1 MDKTLEEPATRD
13 DISPP
18 QPGRLGLGPTIWV
31 AGWVSLLTDASS
43 EMIVPIL
50 PLFLTTVLGVGAG
63 SIGIIEGIAES
74 TASVLKLFSG
84 WLSDRLGRRKPLMVL
99 GYGLSNLTKPVL
111 AVSGT
116 WGQVLAI
123 RFADKVGKGLRG
135 APRDAL
141 IANATTQ
148 SQRGKAFGFHRAMD
162 TLGAAVGPLLA
173 FAVLSVH
180 RQDYRLIF
188 WISAIP
194 GFLAVVILF
203 VFLRERRPTVATQS
217 AVAAPKFGVAL
228 LGWRF
233 LAFCAIASLFALGNS
248 SDAFLILRAQNV
260 GMATNLIPLAYFLF
274 NAVYSLAAM
283 PAGILS
289 DRVGRRVVM
298 VIGYLIFAIIYLG
311 FGFAR
316 NSGVIWGLFIAYGL
330 YYALTEGIQKAHV
343 SDLVPAH
350 LRGMAIGTFSAMTGL
365 AALPASVMAG
375 VLWQWIGPQATFT
388 VSSALAG
395 AAAILLI
402 IFRV

>member
-18 QPGRLGLGPTIWV
+18 QPGRFGLGPTIWV

-148 SQRGKAFGFHRAMD
+148 S
-162 TLGAAVGPLLA
+162 
-173 FAVLSVH
+173 
-180 RQDYRLIF
+180 
-188 WISAIP
+188 
-194 GFLAVVILF
+194 
-203 VFLRERRPTVATQS
+203 

-274 NAVYSLAAM
+274 NAVYSFAAM

-311 FGFAR
+311 FGFVR
-316 NSGVIWGLFIAYGL
+316 NSGLIWGLFIAYGL